1 MIYQNNIPH
10 YYIERMELQTI
21 AMISLPLF
29 VSTLPWLTMWYT
41 NYLAN
46 QTYENLRRLHAKI
59 I

>member
-1 MIYQNNIPH
+1 
-10 YYIERMELQTI
+10 MELQTI

-46 QTYENLRRLHAKI
+46 QTYANLRRLHAKI